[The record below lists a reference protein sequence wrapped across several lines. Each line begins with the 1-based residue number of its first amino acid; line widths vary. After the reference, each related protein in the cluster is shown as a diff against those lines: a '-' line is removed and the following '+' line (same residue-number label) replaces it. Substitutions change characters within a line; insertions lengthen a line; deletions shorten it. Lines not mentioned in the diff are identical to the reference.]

1 MSIITSVRRCYHCG
15 KVLQDKDP
23 QKEGY
28 IDPSALIAVRT
39 NQMIL
44 CQECYEELHPN
55 TAPAV
60 ADVSDEF
67 LSMLRDAKKEGA
79 TIVYLVDLIS
89 FECSFNK
96 DVLDLITDLPIVII
110 ASKWDLMPKEVE
122 VEHTKEYVAHRFRA
136 AGFKKAKA
144 TDVVLLNFNSSADV
158 TLASG
163 MIKKKHNGKNVFV
176 IGAKGAGKSAFL
188 NSFIRQFKN
197 TSNRGIMIGAYKNTS
212 LEVWQIPL
220 DDHSYI
226 YDTPGTGVKN
236 SFLGKPNP
244 PKEILVTSKIVSRKQ
259 VVALNGSLFIG
270 GIARIDP
277 IRLSSEKKRTSFT
290 CYFAP
295 KVALK
300 SITPKND
307 MTALFQKYIKNKALK
322 PCVDWF
328 KCQNDADVFDFEL
341 EEDGPRDLGI
351 AGVGWVSFEGKKG
364 DIYRVYV
371 PKNIGTYASRAKI
384 IIKKKEGKKK

>member
-1 MSIITSVRRCYHCG
+1 MSIIKSVRRCYNCG
-15 KVLQDKDP
+15 KVLQDEDP
-23 QKEGY
+23 SKEGY
-28 IDPSALIAVRT
+28 IEPTTLLLLHASD
-39 NQMIL
+39 MIL
-44 CQECYEELHPN
+44 CHECYEELHPN
-55 TAPAV
+55 EAPAA

-79 TIVYLVDLIS
+79 TIVYLIDLIS

-96 DVLDLITDLPIVII
+96 EVLDLIVDLPVIII
-110 ASKWDLMPKEVE
+110 ASKWDLMPKETE

-136 AGFKKAKA
+136 EGFKKAKG
-144 TDVVLLNFNSSADV
+144 TDVILLDYNNSADA

-163 MIKKKHNGKNVFV
+163 MIKKKRQGKNVYV

-188 NSFIRQFKN
+188 TSFLRQFKN
-197 TSNRGIMIGAYKNTS
+197 TSNRGISIGAYKNTS

-220 DDHSYI
+220 DDNSYI

-236 SFLGKPNP
+236 SFLGKNNY
-244 PKEILVTSKIVSRKQ
+244 PKEIVITRRLTPRKQ
-259 VVALNGSLFIG
+259 NVALNGSLFIG

-277 IRLSSEKKRTSFT
+277 IKLASGKKRVSFT
-290 CYFAP
+290 CYFTP

-300 SITPKND
+300 AISPKND

-322 PCVDWF
+322 PNVYWF
-328 KCQNDADVFDFEL
+328 KCQNDADVFDFVL
-341 EEDGPRDLGI
+341 EEDGPRDIGI
-351 AGVGWVSFEGKKG
+351 AGLGWVSFEGNAG
-364 DIYRVYV
+364 DVFRIYV
-371 PKNIGTYASRAKI
+371 PKNIGAYASRAK

>member
-23 QKEGY
+23 QREGY
-28 IDPSALIAVRT
+28 IEPTSLISSRA
-39 NQMIL
+39 NDMIL
-44 CQECYEELHPN
+44 CKDCYEELHPN
-55 TAPAV
+55 VLPAV

-67 LSMLRDAKKEGA
+67 LGMLRDAKKEGA

-110 ASKWDLMPKEVE
+110 ASKWDLMPKEAE

-136 AGFKKAKA
+136 EGFKKAKA
-144 TDVVLLNFNSSADV
+144 TDVVLLDFNSSADV

-197 TSNRGIMIGAYKNTS
+197 TSNRGISIGAYKNTS

-220 DDHSYI
+220 DDNCFI

-244 PKEILVTSKIVSRKQ
+244 PKEILVSNRIVSRKQ

-270 GIARIDP
+270 CIARIDP
-277 IRLSSEKKRTSFT
+277 IRLSSEKKKVSFT

-300 SITPKND
+300 TITPKND

-322 PCVDWF
+322 PYVDWF
-328 KCQNDADVFDFEL
+328 KCENDADVFDLEL
-341 EEDGPRDLGI
+341 EEDGPRDIGI
-351 AGVGWVSFEGKKG
+351 AGLGWVTFEGAKG
-364 DIYRVYV
+364 DVYRIFV

-384 IIKKKEGKKK
+384 IFKKKEGKK